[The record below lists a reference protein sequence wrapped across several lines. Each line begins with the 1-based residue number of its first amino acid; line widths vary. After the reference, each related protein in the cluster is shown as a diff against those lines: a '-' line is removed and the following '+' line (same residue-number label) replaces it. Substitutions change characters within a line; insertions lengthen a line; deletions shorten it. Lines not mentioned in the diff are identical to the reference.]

1 MGKYDKNQFAV
12 IGLGQFGTALA
23 LKLSELGKDVLVI
36 DKNEHKVNEISSK
49 VTHAI
54 VADAEDENVMR
65 SVGISN
71 FDVVCVCIATDMEAN
86 ILITLMSKEMG
97 VPYVVSKA
105 SSERHKHVL
114 EKIGAD
120 MVVFPEDNMGKKLAS
135 QLINPFITDVT
146 DVSETYKIVELQAP
160 KSWVGLP
167 LSKLDLRTKFGMS
180 VIVIKRRGVAINPDA
195 ETIISEDDYIVIG
208 GDNQAIEKLAK
219 KLV

>member
-1 MGKYDKNQFAV
+1 MSKYDKNQFAV
-12 IGLGQFGTALA
+12 IGLGQFGKALA
-23 LKLSELGKDVLVI
+23 LKLAELGKDVLVI
-36 DKNEHKVNEISSK
+36 DKNEQKVNDISNR

-54 VADAEDENVMR
+54 VADAEDEQVMR

-71 FDVVCVCIATDMEAN
+71 FDVVCVCISTDMEAN

-105 SSERHKHVL
+105 SSARHRNVL

-120 MVVFPEDNMGKKLAS
+120 LVVFPEDNMGKKLAT

-160 KSWVGLP
+160 HQWIGKP
-167 LSKLDLRTKFGMS
+167 LAKLDLRKSYSMS
-180 VIVIKRRGVAINPDA
+180 VIVVKRKGVAINPDA
-195 ETIISEDDYIVIG
+195 TTVIEENDFIVIG
-208 GDNQAIEKLAK
+208 GDKDSIEKLAK
-219 KLV
+219 KIV